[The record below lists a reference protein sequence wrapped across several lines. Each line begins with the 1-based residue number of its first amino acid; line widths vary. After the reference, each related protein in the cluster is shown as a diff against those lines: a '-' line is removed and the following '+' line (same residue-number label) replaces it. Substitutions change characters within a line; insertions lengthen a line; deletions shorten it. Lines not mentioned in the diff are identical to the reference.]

1 MSQFWLSSC
10 FDEGLQFHPGKKG
23 LRIKR
28 GKKPQQQPQNMEE
41 FLFEKRFPRLGHFTL
56 GKRSEEL
63 LQKDE
68 MGAVAP

>member
-1 MSQFWLSSC
+1 
-10 FDEGLQFHPGKKG
+10 
-23 LRIKR
+23 
-28 GKKPQQQPQNMEE
+28 MEE